1 MSYSKIEQSDAYSTY
16 LNTLTARKSLPKT
29 PIDTDRLI
37 IHSDEDD
44 DGEYY
49 RLEPTEEEKKCGIYL
64 IVKYYSGKKKDNI
77 SYYSIIDKDI
87 SWLKNE
93 CNNQDLSSQG
103 NEIDLINRLD
113 EFYYNIF
120 KDLFDYKINTMCKLD
135 D

>member
-16 LNTLTARKSLPKT
+16 INTLTARKSLPKT

-49 RLEPTEEEKKCGIYL
+49 RLEPTEEEKKGGIYL

-93 CNNQDLSSQG
+93 CNNHDLSSQG